1 MNTANLQLEGLY
13 VAIVAL
19 LEAMCQKGLFQREEI
34 EDVLARTESALRF
47 DPNRPAEMRDANVE
61 AICFPVRIL
70 MQAFQGDSVGRSQSF
85 AHLAS
90 RVGQAKRES

>member
-34 EDVLARTESALRF
+34 EDVLARTESTLRF

-70 MQAFQGDSVGRSQSF
+70 MQAFQGDAAGRSQSF